1 MSNLC
6 IIPARG
12 GSKRIPRKNIKDF
25 LGKPILAYSI
35 EAALNSGLFEEVMV
49 STDDEVIAKIA
60 VQYGAKIPFER
71 SKTNSDDYATTMDV
85 INEVLKDYTEK
96 KGKEFR
102 FVCCIYPT
110 APFIQIS
117 HLHEGF
123 SKLISNNYTSV
134 FPVVAFSY
142 PVWRGLALDNKGAST
157 MIWPEFL
164 NARSQDL
171 QPVYHDAGQWY
182 WFNNEN
188 LKDWNWPENTGT
200 LILSEEH
207 VQDID
212 TITDWK
218 LAEIKFSLLKEKDLV
233 IPNLNQT

>member
-1 MSNLC
+1 MHNIA

-12 GSKRIPRKNIKDF
+12 GSKRIPHKNIKEF

-35 EAALNSGLFEEVMV
+35 EAALNSRLFEEVMV
-49 STDDEVIAKIA
+49 STDDEEIANVAIK
-60 VQYGAKIPFER
+60 YGAKVPFMR

-85 INEVLKDYTEK
+85 INEVLQKYKENQEK
-96 KGKEFR
+96 NFKYA
-102 FVCCIYPT
+102 CCIYPT
-110 APFIQIS
+110 APLIEIC
-117 HLHEGF
+117 HLQEGF

-142 PVWRGLALDNKGAST
+142 PVWRGLAIDDNGTTA
-157 MIWPEFL
+157 MIWPEFT
-164 NARSQDL
+164 NSRSQDL
-171 QPVYHDAGQWY
+171 QTVYHDAGQWY

-188 LKDWNWPENTGT
+188 LKNWNWPENSGT
-200 LILSEEH
+200 LVLSEEH

-218 LAEIKFSLLKEKDLV
+218 LAEMKYTLLKENDVFGTNMKQ
-233 IPNLNQT
+233 I